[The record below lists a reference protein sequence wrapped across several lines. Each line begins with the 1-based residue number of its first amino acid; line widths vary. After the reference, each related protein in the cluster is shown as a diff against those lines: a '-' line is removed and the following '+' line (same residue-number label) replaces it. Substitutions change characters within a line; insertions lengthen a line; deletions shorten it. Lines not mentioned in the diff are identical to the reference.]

1 MIQYQKGVE
10 GNIDSRKGRT
20 IKKVMIATTP
30 VIKLKSIG
38 GQDTKFFE
46 KIKFAIA
53 HVTADPNP
61 AMIPIILKL
70 HEF

>member
-1 MIQYQKGVE
+1 
-10 GNIDSRKGRT
+10 
-20 IKKVMIATTP
+20 MIATTP